1 MKTVAVG
8 LTEKEAFALSLLL
21 RKLQPEGA
29 FVAQSLGAA
38 TQGGDLYVI
47 DADAWVREHGVEQAT
62 AHLRGLLQGRPAVLL
77 MAPHVP
83 DSTEQAQADAQKAA
97 WTAQGWVVLRRPFRA
112 EAMRQAL
119 DAAAAHAASAPADP
133 IAKPDDGGRTAAQAQ
148 AHSDA
153 PATAPLPFDTTASQ
167 RSRTSAFF
175 SSAFFATTVQ
185 GPASQPAPA
194 GGAGFPPPE
203 ITNAQLSLG
212 EFTASLATS
221 PSAECRHFLGA
232 LAQRLAQP
240 GPFEM
245 SFTMINGLVFD
256 ANQGWVASNTP
267 MSVLRMV
274 ARSRSLGAHVKIVDL
289 DADAEARRR
298 AEQRGM
304 TAYPLGGHAACAGA
318 RGRLPAAR
326 GGQLAA
332 AGGAAGFSCQGSK
345 ACPAM
350 RAC

>member
-8 LTEKEAFALSLLL
+8 LSEKEAFALSLLL

-47 DADAWVREHGVEQAT
+47 DADAWVHEHGVEQAT

-119 DAAAAHAASAPADP
+119 DAAAAHAASAPADHV
-133 IAKPDDGGRTAAQAQ
+133 AKSDDGGHPAAQAQAQ

-304 TAYPLGGHAACAGA
+304 TAYPLGAMLHALA
-318 RGRLPAAR
+318 RVADCQLPVAA
-326 GGQLAA
+326 
-332 AGGAAGFSCQGSK
+332 S
-345 ACPAM
+345 
-350 RAC
+350 